1 MFDPIIIIPISF
13 LFFIIILPSTISR
26 IIKYR
31 RKNNEITVQG
41 VIVAEESI

>member
-26 IIKYR
+26 IIKYS
-31 RKNNEITVQG
+31 RKNKEITVRG